1 MLKVEISN
9 CISLQMFGGHQGRG
23 DVAVHEVELRGAD
36 RVQEGE
42 RGAPARERL
51 QVEDQR
57 GLPAGQSS
65 HSHHLEC
72 DISEAAQE
80 LSEYGSLFC
89 IIVFSEAFT

>member
-1 MLKVEISN
+1 ML
-9 CISLQMFGGHQGRG
+9 GGHQGRG

-65 HSHHLEC
+65 HHLEC
-72 DISEAAQE
+72 DISEAAHE
-80 LSEYGSLFC
+80 LSEYGSRNFAKSFLHNRLFGGL
-89 IIVFSEAFT
+89 IT